1 MTKEIIT
8 ADANIWLQ
16 SQKNIK
22 VIITSIPDMDEI
34 NLSLSEYKQ
43 WVKTTAYNLM
53 GSLDDDGIIFFYQT
67 NRIYN
72 GTIIDKKCMLTGIFM
87 ENGFNL
93 ILSKIVLR
101 QKPETTNI
109 FRPTYTNLFA
119 FSKRGKLTKRTP
131 DVFPIGQMLYKN
143 AMGMNACQLCIDY
156 VKDITDMIIDPFC
169 GQGSVLK
176 VAWDN
181 GFNVI
186 GVDIDP
192 KQTKL
197 TKELLNGKDK

>member
-53 GSLDDDGIIFFYQT
+53 GSLDNDGIIFFYQT

-72 GTIIDKKCMLTGIFM
+72 GTIIDKKCLLTGIFI

-156 VKDITDMIIDPFC
+156 VKDITDTIIDPFC